1 MSLRTLIV
9 DDEPLARAHLR
20 AILERRDDVTV
31 IGECGDGQ
39 SAIDRIQADAPD
51 LVLLDV
57 QMPELDGLSVVRCI
71 GPERMPPVIF
81 VTAYD
86 QHALAAFEV
95 HALDYILK
103 PVNRARFQRAIDR
116 VVAQSKRSSENVQR
130 EPLARLVEE
139 LAAGRPL
146 VERLAVR
153 AGDRVF
159 YLRIADIDWIEA
171 ADDLMRIHV
180 GKQIFEHR
188 TTLSQL
194 VRPRYFRVAF
204 GSGVGSTTTMRSLS
218 IPGVIRAGCSGLS
231 LFFDLQHLAPAI
243 TARFEID
250 MVRPAKLARFLVLD
264 IGRGFQRVVGT
275 PVIALHARGFSFG
288 NSHRGAFNFRG
299 LAFEPAL

>member
-1 MSLRTLIV
+1 MSEPRLRTLIV

-20 AILERRDDVTV
+20 AMLERRDDVTV

-39 SAIDRIQADAPD
+39 SAIDRIQADLPD

-81 VTAYD
+81 ITAYD

-116 VVAQSKRSSENVQR
+116 VVAQATRPTGNVQR
-130 EPLARLVEE
+130 EPLSRLMEE
-139 LAAGRPL
+139 LAAGRPT

-171 ADDLMRIHV
+171 ADDVMKIHV
-180 GKQIFEHR
+180 GKQVFEHR

-194 VRPRYFRVAF
+194 EQRLPSRTFVRIHRSTIVNVERIREFQPWFQGDWIIILAD
-204 GSGVGSTTTMRSLS
+204 GTKLQSGKSYRGR
-218 IPGVIRAGCSGLS
+218 IR
-231 LFFDLQHLAPAI
+231 
-243 TARFEID
+243 EMID
-250 MVRPAKLARFLVLD
+250 
-264 IGRGFQRVVGT
+264 G
-275 PVIALHARGFSFG
+275 
-288 NSHRGAFNFRG
+288 
-299 LAFEPAL
+299 